1 MISDFVRL
9 APIVPRPACV
19 PHHFYR
25 VPHGVLHA
33 SCMGTAWVLQG
44 GRPASGLPLERDACA
59 SPLLGQGIGRPEV
72 PHPTVH
78 IAACFQ
84 AAKSGQTSGLLV
96 CFSFQ

>member
-44 GRPASGLPLERDACA
+44 VVLHLAYP
-59 SPLLGQGIGRPEV
+59 
-72 PHPTVH
+72 
-78 IAACFQ
+78 
-84 AAKSGQTSGLLV
+84 
-96 CFSFQ
+96 